1 MTARKSAV
9 VIFVQGWLD
18 SLTAKNVR
26 GQLTSKRALYCLGEK
41 NLGGLNRFGIII
53 QCDGGIHNKSE

>member
-1 MTARKSAV
+1 MSKLSSATLV
-9 VIFVQGWLD
+9 L
-18 SLTAKNVR
+18 VR

-53 QCDGGIHNKSE
+53 KCDGGIHNKSE